1 MQMTKKKRV
10 IVSVT
15 NDLFTDQ
22 RVHKVCTFLEN
33 QGYSVLLVG
42 RLLPHSQTLYRSYK
56 THRMK
61 LRFHKGPLFYA
72 AYSFRLFWFLLFR
85 QADVLLA
92 NDLDT
97 LLPNRIV
104 SKLKRIPLVYDSH
117 EYFTEV
123 PELVQRPKVQKI
135 WETIEKWTLPH
146 TDFRYTV
153 NQSIAERYE
162 QKYGKPFGVVRN
174 ISPMWKAEKLK
185 NKKEL
190 DLPEDRFILIFQG
203 AGINIDR
210 GAEELVE
217 AMRFLP
223 DCLLL
228 FVGDGDVVPKLKE
241 IVHHEDWHDRIR
253 FVGKKPY
260 AEMMNYTFLA
270 DVGVSLDKDT
280 NINYRYSLPNKIFDY
295 LHTQTPILASNLIEV
310 KNIVETWQ
318 IGRIVSSHEP
328 AFLAENI
335 RWMKEHSE
343 EMQRWKTNCMIASEH
358 LNWENETTFLTTVFP
373 PIHGK

>member
-1 MQMTKKKRV
+1 MTKRKRI

-22 RVHKVCTFLEN
+22 RVHKVCTFLQA

-42 RLLPHSQTLYRSYK
+42 RQLPTSQALDRTYD

-61 LRFHKGPLFYA
+61 LLFRKGPLFYA
-72 AYSFRLFWFLLFR
+72 AFSLRLFCFLLVR
-85 QADVLLA
+85 RADYLLA

-97 LLPNRIV
+97 LLPNFLIAR
-104 SKLKRIPLVYDSH
+104 LKRVPLVYDSH

-135 WETIEKWTLPH
+135 WEMIEKWTLSH

-153 NQSIAERYE
+153 NSSIAARYE
-162 QKYGKPFGVVRN
+162 QKYGKSFGVVRN
-174 ISPMWKAEKLK
+174 ISPVWQAENLK
-185 NKKEL
+185 SRQEL
-190 DLPEDRFILIFQG
+190 DLPDDRFILIFQG

-210 GAEELVE
+210 GAEELVQ

-241 IVHHEDWHDRIR
+241 TVQREKWHDRIR
-253 FVGKKPY
+253 FIGKKPY
-260 AEMMNYTFLA
+260 AEMMNFTYLA

-328 AFLAENI
+328 AVLAENI
-335 RWMKEHSE
+335 RWMKEHPD
-343 EMQRWKTNCMIASEH
+343 EMQRWKTNCLKAREQ
-358 LNWENETTFLTTVFP
+358 LNWENETTFLNTIFP
-373 PIHGK
+373 LLHGK